1 MDQKYGCLILPW
13 LLFVDACVVILLVV
27 TLGKVVLMVFLDVVD
42 VVTTDDAAVGVIW
55 VVIEFIS
62 SFWFK

>member
-1 MDQKYGCLILPW
+1 MDQKYGCLILPS

-42 VVTTDDAAVGVIW
+42 VVSTDVAAVGVI
-55 VVIEFIS
+55 
-62 SFWFK
+62 